1 MGRRCAYGGLLAA
14 ARTRLTVDVDPE
26 LRRRLRLVAARRD
39 GTVTEYVR
47 RVLERALEEDLPP
60 ALYAEED
67 PVLAELWD
75 NDADA
80 VYDDA

>member
-1 MGRRCAYGGLLAA
+1 MPSQP
-14 ARTRLTVDVDPE
+14 ARTRLTVDVDPD

-47 RVLERALEEDLPP
+47 QVLERALDQDLPP
-60 ALYAEED
+60 ALHAEED